1 MTLLA
6 VGINHKTAPVELR
19 EKVAFGPEA
28 LPRALAEMPAKA
40 GVEEVVLLSTC
51 NRTEIYCRAQSPA
64 QVRQWLAEFHQLDD
78 LELANHLYVHEED
91 EAIRHLL
98 RVACGLDSLVLGE
111 PQILGQIK
119 QAFSQARRAGVVSQV
134 LERLFQHGFNVA
146 KQVRTET
153 EIGASAVSVAFA
165 AVSLAKHIFP
175 SLSDTKVLLIGA
187 GETIELVARHLNE
200 QGAHDLMVAN
210 RTLARAEAL
219 AKDFHGEALTLE
231 SVTDRLWE
239 ADIVIGSTA
248 SPLPIIGKGM
258 VERALKKRRHKPM
271 FLVDLAVPRDIEGE
285 VAELND
291 AFLYTVD
298 DLQDIIEENRSRRQA
313 AAEEAERIVLARVD
327 DFKSWL
333 QSLSAVDSIRR
344 YRSQAD
350 TIKDE
355 LLHKA
360 QAQLEAGA
368 DPAQVMNR
376 LASQLTN
383 RLIHAPTRAL
393 KAAGEKGDIARLA
406 GIETV
411 LGLDEQDPQ

>member
-28 LPRALAEMPAKA
+28 LPRALAEMPSQA
-40 GVEEVVLLSTC
+40 GVSEVVLLSTC
-51 NRTEIYCRAQSPA
+51 NRTEIYCQAESALR
-64 QVRQWLAEFHQLDD
+64 VRQWLAQFHQVDD
-78 LELANHLYVHEED
+78 TELSRHLYIHQED

-119 QAFSQARRAGVVSQV
+119 QAFSQARQAGVVSQV
-134 LERLFQHGFNVA
+134 MERLFQHGFNVA

-165 AVSLAKHIFP
+165 AVSLAKRIFP

-187 GETIELVARHLNE
+187 GETIELVARHLSE
-200 QGAHDLMVAN
+200 QGANKLMVAN
-210 RTLARAEAL
+210 RTLARAETL

-231 SVTDRLWE
+231 AVTERLHE

-258 VERALKKRRHKPM
+258 VERALKQRRHKPM

-285 VAELND
+285 VAELDD

-298 DLQDIIEENRSRRQA
+298 DLQDIIEENRSRRQN

-327 DFKSWL
+327 DFKNWL

-344 YRSQAD
+344 YRNQAD
-350 TIKDE
+350 LIKDA
-355 LLHKA
+355 LLQRA

-411 LGLDEQDPQ
+411 LGLDEQDSK